1 MVSFTMTVGNR
12 NRWNLC
18 LFPSDRQVM
27 KNYCRHLKIFIRRR
41 SANRSSPPG
50 LEFLVSRGG
59 GGGGGRGILI
69 FGKFFTEM
77 VERVKDEVTRTGKDL
92 KNARYFNLKIH
103 RPCLD
108 R

>member
-27 KNYCRHLKIFIRRR
+27 KNYCRHLKIFIQRR

-59 GGGGGRGILI
+59 GGAEENLVQRWPR
-69 FGKFFTEM
+69 E
-77 VERVKDEVTRTGKDL
+77 L
-92 KNARYFNLKIH
+92 KMK
-103 RPCLD
+103 
-108 R
+108 